1 MSAPTFALATAALQ
15 AEGNGRKSTEYVEQ
29 RDRLLHDLPKVQGFG
44 GFLGGHDTYQLSFS
58 SFPSKPARE
67 EGVPDDNA
75 IATAIF
81 HVLAMKS
88 KSSCVIVAW
97 KLSAWEVS
105 ELQSAVRRGD

>member
-15 AEGNGRKSTEYVEQ
+15 AEGNGRKSTEYVER

-44 GFLGGHDTYQLSFS
+44 GFLAR
-58 SFPSKPARE
+58 FPSKPARE